1 MKNVTMNGPMN
12 ALRISLSN
20 FFIMPAVAVL
30 NANCSNLM
38 LRMKQQ
44 PKLTLSDE
52 ELQLV
57 NNAGWILTKH
67 TITGKV
73 YELFGHL
80 AEEYKT
86 VVEKENLPLAVVQS
100 SPKISKGE
108 NYLLLPYVMLDYP
121 RCFGGENIFA
131 VRTMFWWGNFF
142 SITLQLS
149 GGYKKMFEENLV
161 TGYDQLKQHGFYVC
175 NNEDAWQH
183 HFEKENYI
191 SLDQLTKEEL
201 QQVVLQKEFIKLAV
215 KFPLNYWS
223 KIAEMFP
230 EKFSLLM
237 QLLKT

>member
-1 MKNVTMNGPMN
+1 
-12 ALRISLSN
+12 
-20 FFIMPAVAVL
+20 
-30 NANCSNLM
+30 
-38 LRMKQQ
+38 MKQQ

-57 NNAGWILTKH
+57 SNAGWILTKH

-80 AEEYKT
+80 AGEYKG
-86 VVEKENLPLAVVQS
+86 VVDKENLPLAVAQS

-121 RCFGGENIFA
+121 RCFEGENIFA

-142 SITLQLS
+142 SVTLQLA
-149 GGYKKMFEENLV
+149 GEYKKTVENNLIA
-161 TGYDQLKQHGFYVC
+161 GYHLLKQHGFYVC
-175 NNEDAWQH
+175 INEDAWQH
-183 HFEKENYI
+183 HFEKENYR
-191 SLDQLTKEEL
+191 SVGELTKEEL
-201 QQVVLQKEFIKLAV
+201 QQVILQKRFIKLAV

-223 KIAEMFP
+223 KIAEVLP